1 MPYPALPDPG
11 HPEEERRVWEGRCL
25 VQVGKMRRETDSQKQ
40 MESNRSR
47 ETKKAQR
54 GRQIHGKR
62 KKLVHTLEDKRQQG
76 RREVG
81 LSSTV
86 ADSSVSLQRRR
97 QRNLIPRQEGRRQR
111 QDRGEDGKGAGQAG
125 RSRISPLRKSFWG
138 EKSKSMPCKFFQHPL
153 PV

>member
-1 MPYPALPDPG
+1 M
-11 HPEEERRVWEGRCL
+11 
-25 VQVGKMRRETDSQKQ
+25 QVRKTQRETDSQTQ

-62 KKLVHTLEDKRQQG
+62 KKLVHTLKGKRQQG
-76 RREVG
+76 RREAG
-81 LSSTV
+81 LSSTGV
-86 ADSSVSLQRRR
+86 DTSVSLQRRR
-97 QRNLIPRQEGRRQR
+97 QRNLIPRQEGRRQI

-138 EKSKSMPCKFFQHPL
+138 GKSKAMPCNFFQHPL
-153 PV
+153 LV